1 MVVDL
6 FNAGGLAGTEGT
18 AMKRRC
24 VGRDSGGEISR
35 RAVAK
40 CYCAE
45 LFRSD

>member
-1 MVVDL
+1 M
-6 FNAGGLAGTEGT
+6 
-18 AMKRRC
+18 AMKRC

-45 LFRSD
+45 LFRSDKRDV